1 MSSNF
6 SAPAR
11 CAQRITRIL
20 VCSFLMTGLC
30 TVCLASPTPTV
41 TPLPI
46 IYPYTTAYQYVLPTR
61 STVSVGVYTADNKLI
76 RTLSRRATEGPC
88 SPCSHLWDGKDEAG
102 TPVQPGVPY
111 TIKLIAYD
119 VQYVWDGLVGNTSTS
134 LSGPSHHAG
143 QGFIQSLVVD
153 GTNAF
158 YAMGEQEGFPPV
170 RRFDTGSPQTATT
183 VMVPNARVNFD
194 HVATDGVWL
203 YIANKGAPFDFG
215 HPAFVAA
222 TNVSDNS
229 FAYFATGVSISSNPG
244 EPVYPSCI
252 DVWPGPHPNR
262 NNPTGLAVQRNGNIL
277 AVSHGGQ
284 NLIRLFDKTS
294 GVSLGVGAI
303 SVANPQELAMT
314 SNGDLWVISG
324 TTVKRYT
331 NLTTTPTVA
340 ATITGLSAPVAI
352 ATDVDTLIVAD
363 GGTEQK
369 LKAYNV
375 NGAPAWTFPTV
386 AGGYATRGPDVT
398 SDKFQFQVGDR
409 GTPLLRAA
417 LAASAGSIWVGE
429 GATNRLLR
437 LNASDRSFV
446 DQIMF
451 LTHNL
456 GAVADP
462 KTPTR
467 LIGDGWLE
475 FQIDYTK
482 TLQSGGWSL
491 KKNWAAG
498 VPNNFFGPGLDEGIQ
513 EVTTLSNGRVYGTI
527 TDSST
532 NPKSKTVVELP
543 ATGNLRICK
552 DAANNN
558 LVLAN
563 QPTASAYGYGINV
576 SQAPSFESDGSQRF
590 VRIANGHVTWYQ
602 KDLVFFDTSG
612 NPLWGPERMLA
623 SAPYVNEDPVVFNE
637 LALRQ
642 TRHPMSS
649 SNVLLT
655 LDDTFHVSGPVAKTT
670 FPNAGATIDANW
682 KHLGGIALNQ
692 TDWSWKESRSVLS
705 AQFGRVG
712 WYDLGEFD
720 IGDNLNYAASLVM
733 AQGRNVVYGYFGESW
748 KNTEASQWMHFYD
761 NGLFIGQFGTPGT
774 YHNHLGEAL
783 PGFTGNAFFPTMV
796 GVNVVGVNANT
807 QSTTGE
813 NYLWADD
820 KSLHSGVARW
830 HLVGA
835 NTVREFSGTGPAGT
849 AITLTPPPPIAPIGL
864 TAVAGNQQAS
874 LTWQALSGAPVYDVK
889 YSTNNG
895 GPYTTVASSPTTS
908 FTVTGLTNGV
918 KYYFVVSTAGSSIN
932 SNQVVVFPFNQ
943 VGVAGQFKGGPSD
956 PFHFNG
962 PNYVVPEY
970 TLINLPAVLGDLSRT
985 DTGRYGYV
993 IYNWYDGGA
1002 GTIGSSPVPFTTESY
1017 LRSMAVDVV
1026 PGPWINDPQYVKN
1039 QFAGSTFLPNQ
1050 GGVDI
1055 LGHDAAIDLPANS
1068 TGSVNISCGAGDDIL
1083 HHLTVVSPAYFDRP
1097 RDFTIGIAPQGQS
1110 PSPASSYTVNESV
1123 GDNHVFQFIFRG
1135 QITLSITNRADTGAC
1150 LQAIFID

>member
-1 MSSNF
+1 
-6 SAPAR
+6 
-11 CAQRITRIL
+11 
-20 VCSFLMTGLC
+20 MTGLC

-46 IYPYTTAYQYVLPTR
+46 IHPYTTGYQYVLPTR

-76 RTLSRRATEGPC
+76 RTLRRRALEGPC
-88 SPCSHLWDGKDEAG
+88 TPCSHLWDGEDESG
-102 TPVQPGVPY
+102 TPVQPGTPY

-119 VQYVWDGLVGNTSTS
+119 IQYVWDGLVGNTSTS
-134 LSGPSHHAG
+134 LIGPSHHAG
-143 QGFIQSLVVD
+143 QGFIQSLAVD
-153 GTNAF
+153 GMNAF

-170 RRFDTGSPQTATT
+170 RRYNISSPQTATT
-183 VMVPNARVNFD
+183 VIGPDARVNFD
-194 HVATDGVWL
+194 HVATDGARL
-203 YIANKGAPFDFG
+203 YLANKGSGFSFG

-222 TNVSDNS
+222 TNVADNS
-229 FAYFATGVSISSNPG
+229 FASFTAGVSISGNPG

-252 DVWPGPHPNR
+252 DVWPGPHPN
-262 NNPTGLAVQRNGNIL
+262 NDNPTGLAVQRSGNIL

-284 NLIRLFDKTS
+284 NLVRLFDKMS
-294 GVSLGVGAI
+294 GNPLGTV
-303 SVANPQELAMT
+303 SVANPREVAMT
-314 SNGDLWVISG
+314 LNGDLWVVSG
-324 TTVKRYT
+324 TTVLRYT
-331 NLTTTPTVA
+331 NLSTTPVVA
-340 ATITGLSAPVAI
+340 ATVTGLSAPAAI
-352 ATDVDTLIVAD
+352 ATDGETLVVAD
-363 GGTEQK
+363 AGAAQT
-369 LKAYNV
+369 LKAYNP
-375 NGAPAWTFPTV
+375 NGSSAWTMGMT
-386 AGGYATRGPDVT
+386 GGYNATNGPNVAYN
-398 SDKFQFQVGDR
+398 KFQFQVGNR
-409 GTPLLRAA
+409 GTPLLRTA
-417 LAASAGSIWVGE
+417 LAMTGGSIWVGD

-437 LNASDRSFV
+437 LTSTGLPQDE
-446 DQIMF
+446 IMF

-475 FQIDYTK
+475 FQVDYTK
-482 TLQSGGWSL
+482 PLQNGGWSL

-498 VPNNFFGPGLDEGIQ
+498 ITNNFFGGLDEGIQ

-527 TDSST
+527 TDYST
-532 NPKSKTVVELP
+532 SPKSKTVVELP
-543 ATGNLRICK
+543 ATGSLRICK
-552 DAANNN
+552 NLAGNN

-563 QPTASAYGYGINV
+563 EPTATAYGYGINL

-590 VRIANGHVTWYQ
+590 VRIASGRVTWYQ
-602 KDLVFFDTSG
+602 RDMIGFDPSG
-612 NPLWGPERMLA
+612 NPQWGPERPLA
-623 SAPYVNEDPVVFNE
+623 SAPYVNEDPIAFNE
-637 LALRQ
+637 AALRQ
-642 TRHPMSS
+642 TRHPMTS

-655 LDDTFHVSGPVAKTT
+655 LDDTFRLSGPYAKTT
-670 FPNAGATIDANW
+670 FPAAGATISSYLW

-692 TDWSWKESRSVLS
+692 TDWSWKESRSASTL
-705 AQFGRVG
+705 QFGSVG
-712 WYDLGEFD
+712 RYDLGEFD
-720 IGDNLNYAASLVM
+720 IGDNINYAASLVM

-774 YHNHLGEAL
+774 FRNRFGEAL
-783 PGFTGNAFFPTMV
+783 PGFTGNAFFPSMV
-796 GVNVVGVNANT
+796 GVNVTGVNANT

-835 NTVREFSGTGPAGT
+835 NSVREFSGTGPAGGT
-849 AITLTPPPPIAPIGL
+849 ITLTPPAPIAPIGL
-864 TAVAGNQQAS
+864 TADAGNQQVT
-874 LTWQALSGAPVYDVK
+874 LTWQAVGGAPVYDVK
-889 YSTNNG
+889 YSTTNG
-895 GPYTTVASSPTTS
+895 GPYNTVASTPMTS
-908 FTVTGLTNGV
+908 YTVPGLMNGV
-918 KYYFVVSTAGSSIN
+918 KYYFVVSTAGTSIN
-932 SNQVVVFPFNQ
+932 SNQVAAFPFNQ

-956 PFHFNG
+956 PFYFNG

-1039 QFAGSTFLPNQ
+1039 QFVGTTILPNQ
-1050 GGVDI
+1050 GGVWI

-1068 TGSVNISCGAGDDIL
+1068 TGSVNISCGAGNDIL
-1083 HHLTVVSPAYFDRP
+1083 HHLTVVSPPYFDRP
-1097 RDFTIGIAPQGQS
+1097 RDFTIGIAPQGLS